1 MSPNPGSKC
10 VILVSVQH
18 SRGVLRVVIR
28 LCSTNNQQ
36 HVTYHLVK
44 GQIPINIYL
53 VYTQILIL
61 DIQLFLIVL
70 QFSLSKLKI
79 CVLKSIYHSL
89 KDVFHHFCF
98 AHL

>member
-1 MSPNPGSKC
+1 MYWSGSVSPDPGSKC

-28 LCSTNNQQ
+28 LCSTNNHQ

-61 DIQLFLIVL
+61 DIQSD
-70 QFSLSKLKI
+70 FS
-79 CVLKSIYHSL
+79 
-89 KDVFHHFCF
+89 DCF
-98 AHL
+98 AVQLEQT